1 MYGPSRISK
10 PVTAPDIPMLDPIKP
25 YAMMSNT
32 KKTAIK
38 LIKVERIQ
46 ACARF
51 DFFLTQAN
59 TRLATGR

>member
-38 LIKVERIQ
+38 LTKVERIQ
-46 ACARF
+46 A
-51 DFFLTQAN
+51 
-59 TRLATGR
+59 